1 MWELLL
7 KELFIYII
15 QMILTS
21 WIDGDAGWVMQF
33 GFQDIATTKM
43 GLIWMFHHDLMVILI
58 FVILFVSRFLWVLSH
73 AAVREGFRYIP
84 YTERP
89 VVKHN
94 FLEAVW
100 TLLPASLLTVVLV
113 PSVLLMYLSDGIDA
127 PCIMT
132 VKVIGHQ
139 WYWSYEFG
147 FELDFVGLFSDH
159 VHTDWLGL
167 NMRFDAYLVKKG
179 DWASAFRLL
188 VTDQFV
194 FLMCN
199 YNTRLLITSTDVIH
213 SWAVPSF
220 GIKID
225 ACPGRLNL
233 SHVNVWRQAVFF
245 GQCSELCGVQHGFM
259 PISLVVINP
268 MWWISY
274 ASVFY
279 TMNILKWL
287 IRVETKNLFNYNQF
301 FAK

>member
-1 MWELLL
+1 MLLDLFTWLIGKL
-7 KELFIYII
+7 KFLFQKVY
-15 QMILTS
+15 T
-21 WIDGDAGWVMQF
+21 DAGWVMQF

-43 GLIWMFHHDLMVILI
+43 GLIWMFHHDLTVVLI
-58 FVILFVSRFLWVLSH
+58 FVICFVGRFLWVLSH
-73 AAVREGFRYIP
+73 PTCTREAKRVIP

-94 FLEAVW
+94 LLEAIW
-100 TLLPASLLTVVLV
+100 TLVPASILTIVLV

-167 NMRFDAYLVKKG
+167 NMRFDSYLVKKG

-188 VTDQFV
+188 ATDQFV

-259 PISLVVINP
+259 PISLVVISP
-268 MWWISY
+268 VWWIGY

-287 IRVETKNLFNYNQF
+287 IKVETNNLFNYDNY